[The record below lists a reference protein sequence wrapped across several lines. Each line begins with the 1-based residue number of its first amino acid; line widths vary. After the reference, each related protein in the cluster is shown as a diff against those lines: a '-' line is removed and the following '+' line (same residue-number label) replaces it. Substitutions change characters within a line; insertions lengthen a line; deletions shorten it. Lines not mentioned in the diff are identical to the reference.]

1 MRRLTKTPDD
11 SSRTPSKCRNLHVWD
26 IADSAD
32 VQSLDPSFASIR
44 MILTMISGLI
54 IVWTTVS
61 DIGPGRL

>member
-26 IADSAD
+26 SAASAE
-32 VQSLDPSFASIR
+32 VQLFDLSLASIR
-44 MILTMISGLI
+44 MISTRISGLI
-54 IVWTTVS
+54 TVRTS